1 MSIEPVIGMAIALF
15 GVPIL
20 MVAVRFAGA
29 DPLRLVTR
37 LAMWAMAAAV
47 KGGDCCAGQ
56 FCPDLRGLVQ
66 RLISTA
72 RRRLFARSVAT
83 RPGQPYPLHK
93 RQTWSDNAGRGC
105 MARARLTTWRPV
117 QHRHWAQTPTP
128 ATLQKRHRSP

>member
-47 KGGDCCAGQ
+47 IWLAQTASPNWHTQLG
-56 FCPDLRGLVQ
+56 LRQPSG
-66 RLISTA
+66 STA
-72 RRRLFARSVAT
+72 VYALVGAVLALS
-83 RPGQPYPLHK
+83 LIHI
-93 RQTWSDNAGRGC
+93 
-105 MARARLTTWRPV
+105 
-117 QHRHWAQTPTP
+117 
-128 ATLQKRHRSP
+128 